1 MARGQKTGGR
11 RKGTPNKATADV
23 KALAQ
28 KYTEK
33 AVNALARIMDKGE
46 TDAARVA
53 AIKELLDRGH
63 GKSSQIIDAT
73 IKDDR
78 MVVEAPSPAKTTDDW
93 VSQHGPH

>member
-28 KYTEK
+28 KYTDK
-33 AVNALARIMDKGE
+33 AINALAAIMERGE

-53 AIKELLDRGH
+53 AAKELLDRGH
-63 GKSSQIIDAT
+63 GKSVQAITGEDGGPLTVIVRKFSDA
-73 IKDDR
+73 
-78 MVVEAPSPAKTTDDW
+78 
-93 VSQHGPH
+93 